1 MVGAVSLL
9 AKDAIPGGD
18 SGCEQETVVAACSVH
33 VLKVDMACA
42 DFSDQS
48 AAQVGLGMD
57 REQLRVE
64 ALDEMHWAL
73 LAPGAALA
81 WFEPGIAEPPSP
93 FAAH

>member
-18 SGCEQETVVAACSVH
+18 SGCEQETVAACSFH

-57 REQLRVE
+57 LEQLRAE
-64 ALDEMHWAL
+64 ALDEMHWVL

-81 WFEPGIAEPPSP
+81 LFEP
-93 FAAH
+93 